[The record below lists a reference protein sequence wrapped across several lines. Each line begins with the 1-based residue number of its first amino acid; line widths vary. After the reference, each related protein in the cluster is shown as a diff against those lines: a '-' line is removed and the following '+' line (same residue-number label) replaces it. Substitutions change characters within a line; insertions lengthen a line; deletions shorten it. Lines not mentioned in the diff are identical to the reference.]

1 MWDLNLNAAA
11 TSPKISKASWLIED
25 IHDVKWSV
33 VSVKSREPTIPE
45 HQLIIVSISLVS
57 AFKAA
62 SAFLLFVTCK
72 PLCNPAPLVLSLVL
86 TLMSQTGKQEY
97 LTELY
102 LLWL

>member
-11 TSPKISKASWLIED
+11 TSPKISKASRLIED

-45 HQLIIVSISLVS
+45 HQLIIVS

-72 PLCNPAPLVLSLVL
+72 PLCNPAPLVLSHVL

>member
-1 MWDLNLNAAA
+1 MQL
-11 TSPKISKASWLIED
+11 PPHQKISKASQLIED

-72 PLCNPAPLVLSLVL
+72 PLCNPAPLVLSHVL